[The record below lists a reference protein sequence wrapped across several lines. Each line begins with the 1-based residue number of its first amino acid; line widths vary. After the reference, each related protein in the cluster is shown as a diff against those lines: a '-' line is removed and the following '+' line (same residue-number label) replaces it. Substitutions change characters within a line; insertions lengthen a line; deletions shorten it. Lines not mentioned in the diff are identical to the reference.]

1 MSPPFITR
9 VQEIN
14 REFGKSR
21 VFREISANQ
30 RNRVLIGPRVG
41 VRGLHLSWA
50 TRLCVLAQQL
60 IAVRSGERN
69 KIVPAASG
77 NQLLGKHAQTRGPR

>member
-9 VQEIN
+9 VKEID
-14 REFGKSR
+14 RGFGKSR

-30 RNRVLIGPRVG
+30 KNRVPIGPRVG

-50 TRLCVLAQQL
+50 TRSCALA
-60 IAVRSGERN
+60 
-69 KIVPAASG
+69 
-77 NQLLGKHAQTRGPR
+77 